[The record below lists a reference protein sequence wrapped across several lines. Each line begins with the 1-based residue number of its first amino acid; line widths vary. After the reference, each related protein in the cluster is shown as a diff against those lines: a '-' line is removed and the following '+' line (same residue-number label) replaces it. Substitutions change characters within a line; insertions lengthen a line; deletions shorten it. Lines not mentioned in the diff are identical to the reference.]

1 MATSISGSNAISGL
15 SGMDTNFDD
24 VLAKLK
30 KVESTQL
37 NRLTAWKSDWNL
49 RYEAFGSIIQQ
60 VQVAS
65 SVLSNLG
72 NRNSFVTKNVASS
85 NENVLTAVANASA
98 QDVQHTIN
106 VLQMANNSVW
116 ANTGHVFSSKTD
128 VINDSGVDQN
138 FTFTYAGTTKSIKI
152 PPKTTLESFASM
164 VNNST
169 ENPGIK
175 VSLVQTGT
183 GYVFQVAGKKTGA
196 ENDLVIHNSG
206 LVGMNSAGST
216 SVWKSN
222 SALDLGATLSD
233 PNKYAF
239 DLFMEDGSKFS
250 VSITG
255 DKTNQNLADQIN
267 TQTGR
272 NVATLDSSGNLTLT
286 GVSAMYQRDTSLI
299 EKSAAASTKVTVGS
313 DPINTKLQ
321 SDLTM
326 TLDYDD
332 GITTG
337 TRQLTIK
344 AGTNLRDALIQ
355 MAQATGMKTAD
366 LSMDSSGKWSVNLN
380 NITGISFDPGANS
393 ADTALFTSSTTAS
406 TLGTRVDN
414 TLSSATTS
422 INFKASMLSSKL
434 GGSSADG
441 TKNFTYTIVDQTGN
455 TQTITLANNATY
467 QDLANEIQ
475 TKTGVA
481 PTTEANGNLSFSLG
495 NTRQFYVSQGTGGGM
510 DGLTTSTAS
519 TALATGLTPGATL
532 DPSQPDLKY
541 TVTLNDGTQ
550 IPVGPLPSGSTTMQ
564 QVVDAIQQTLSAN
577 AAAQAAGATAS
588 LVKADGTPWSSAAD
602 GDAFF
607 SITNVQSVSGPG
619 IKGQVASSS
628 NWNIQRSTNARF
640 TVDNWPIEM
649 ESASNSV
656 SDVID
661 GVVFTLQEKGQARIS
676 VSTDITSVEKS
687 IQTFLDAV
695 NSVLLTIREFT
706 KFDEKKETT
715 TNDPDHA
722 NNSNYSPSQLTAE
735 KGGLLQ
741 GNYGVQLFKSRF
753 NSLLGSSP
761 PGFKSRTS
769 ADDLLSGDMLAN
781 LANMGIKVNN
791 NEASDKFGLL
801 EIAPSSSIA
810 ALQQMDQENYTNMIT
825 NNLEAVVDFFC
836 TDGTGTSTSS
846 SFRYGSHIAGI
857 TKAGTYDV
865 SYTVDASGNI
875 EKVMVGGVEAKRD
888 LSQAGYYYSV
898 GSGDGRGLAI
908 LIDDLSQGEH
918 TGQVRIKE
926 GLTQTV
932 NSFLKKELVFNDVN
946 VSGTDPSKNADA
958 IALKSQNGALMVLRD
973 NYKTIMDNIDKKI
986 TLEQN
991 RLSLWEKRQKTSFA
1005 NLETLLKKYNTQQ
1018 TQLESQIA
1026 KLNSSSKSS

>member
-1 MATSISGSNAISGL
+1 MAISISGSNSISGL
-15 SGMDTNFDD
+15 SGMDTNFDE

-49 RYEAFGSIIQQ
+49 RYEAFGSIIEQ
-60 VQVAS
+60 VQIAS
-65 SVLSNLG
+65 NVLTTLG
-72 NRNSFVTKNVASS
+72 NKNNFVTKNVASS
-85 NENVLTAVANASA
+85 NDNVLTAVANASA

-116 ANTGHVFSSKTD
+116 ANTGHVFSSKTE

-152 PPKTTLESFASM
+152 PPKTTLDSFASL

-183 GYVFQVAGKKTGA
+183 GYVFQVAGKSTGA
-196 ENDLVIHNSG
+196 ENDLVIHSSG
-206 LVGMNSAGST
+206 LVGMSSSGST
-216 SVWKSN
+216 SVWKTN
-222 SALDLGATLSD
+222 NALDLSATLSD

-239 DLFMEDGSKFS
+239 DLFMEDGSKFT

-272 NVATLDSSGNLTLT
+272 NVATLDSSGNLTLS
-286 GVSAMYQRDTSLI
+286 GVSAMYQRDTSTTA
-299 EKSAAASTKVTVGS
+299 KSTAASTKVTVGS
-313 DPINTKLQ
+313 NPTGTTLT

-326 TLDYDD
+326 TLNYDD
-332 GITTG
+332 GVTTG

-344 AGTNLRDALIQ
+344 AGTNLKDALIQ
-355 MAQATGMKTAD
+355 MAQATGMKSAD
-366 LSMDSSGKWSVNLN
+366 LSMNSSGSWSVNLD
-380 NITGISFDPGANS
+380 NITGITFDSSASP

-406 TLGTRVDN
+406 DMGTRVGGL
-414 TLSSATTS
+414 TSATTS

-441 TKNFTYTIVDQTGN
+441 TKNFTYTIVDQNGD
-455 TQTITLANNATY
+455 TQTITLANDKTY
-467 QDLANEIQ
+467 QDLADAIQ
-475 TKTGVA
+475 AQTGVA
-481 PTTEANGNLSFSLG
+481 PTTESNGNLSFSLG
-495 NTRQFYVSQGTGGGM
+495 NTLQFYVSQGTGGGM
-510 DGLTTSTAS
+510 DGLTASTAS
-519 TALATGLTPGATL
+519 STLATGLTPSGTL
-532 DPSQPDLKY
+532 DPTQPDLNY

-550 IPVGPLPSGSTTMQ
+550 ISVGPITSGSSMQ
-564 QVVDAIQQTLSAN
+564 DVVDAIQQTLAAN
-577 AAAQAAGATAS
+577 SAAQAAGATAK
-588 LVKADGTPWSSAAD
+588 LVKADGTDWTSAAD
-602 GDAFF
+602 GDAFL
-607 SITNVQSVSGPG
+607 SITNAQSVSGPG

-628 NWNIQRSTNARF
+628 NWNIQQATNARF

-661 GVVFTLQEKGQARIS
+661 GVVFTIQDKGQARIS
-676 VSTDITSVEKS
+676 VSTDITSVETS

-706 KFDEKKETT
+706 SYDADKETT
-715 TNDPDHA
+715 TNDPDYA
-722 NNSNYSPSQLTAE
+722 DSDNYSPSQLTAE

-769 ADDLLSGDMLAN
+769 ADDLLSGDVLAN
-781 LANMGIKVNN
+781 LANLGIKVNN

-810 ALQQMDQENYTNMIT
+810 ALQQMDQDNYTNMIT

-846 SFRYGSHIAGI
+846 SFRYGSHVSGI

-865 SYTVDASGNI
+865 SYTVDANGNI

-908 LIDDLSQGEH
+908 LIDDLSEGEH

-932 NSFLKKELVFNDVN
+932 NSFLKSELVFNDVN
-946 VSGTDPSKNADA
+946 LSATDTNKNADA
-958 IALKSQNGALMVLRD
+958 IALKSQNGALMVLRN

-986 TLEQN
+986 TQEQN
-991 RLSLWEKRQKTSFA
+991 RLSLWETRQKKYFA
-1005 NLETLLKKYNTQQ
+1005 NLETLLSNYSSMQS
-1018 TQLESQIA
+1018 QLESQIA
-1026 KLNSSSKSS
+1026 KMNSSSKSS

>member
-15 SGMDTNFDD
+15 SGMDTNFDE

-49 RYEAFGSIIQQ
+49 RYEAFGSIIEQ
-60 VQVAS
+60 VQIAS

-72 NRNSFVTKNVASS
+72 NKNSFVSKNVSSS
-85 NENVLTAVANASA
+85 NDNVLTAVANASA

-106 VLQMANNSVW
+106 VLQMANNAVW

-183 GYVFQVAGKKTGA
+183 GYVFQVAGKSTGA
-196 ENDLVIHNSG
+196 ENDLIVHNSG
-206 LVGMNSAGST
+206 LVGMSSAGST
-216 SVWKSN
+216 SVWKTN

-233 PNKYAF
+233 PKKYAF
-239 DLFMEDGSKFS
+239 DLFMEDGSKFT

-272 NVATLDSSGNLTLT
+272 NVATLDSSGNLTLS
-286 GVSAMYQRDTSLI
+286 GVSAMYQRDTSVI
-299 EKSAAASTKVTVGS
+299 EKSATASTKVTVGS

-321 SDLTM
+321 ADLTM
-326 TLDYDD
+326 TLNYDD
-332 GITTG
+332 GVTTG

-355 MAQATGMKTAD
+355 MAQSTGMKTAD
-366 LSMDSSGKWSVNLN
+366 LSMDSSGRWSVNLN
-380 NITGISFDPGANS
+380 NITGITFDSGADP
-393 ADTALFTSSTTAS
+393 ADTALFTTTTTAS
-406 TLGTRVDN
+406 TLGTRIDD
-414 TLSSATTS
+414 TLSSASTS
-422 INFKASMLSSKL
+422 INFKGSMLSSKL

-441 TKNFTYTIVDQTGN
+441 TKNFTYTIVDKSGN
-455 TQTITLANNATY
+455 TQTITLANDATY

-475 TKTGVA
+475 AKTGVA
-481 PTTEANGNLSFSLG
+481 PTSSGSDLSFSLD
-495 NTRQFYVSQGTGGGM
+495 NTLQFYVSQGTGGGM
-510 DGLTTSTAS
+510 DGLTTSTATTTS
-519 TALATGLTPGATL
+519 ATGLTPGNQLDAT
-532 DPSQPDLKY
+532 QPPLKY
-541 TVTLNDGTQ
+541 TITLNDGTQ
-550 IPVGPLPSGSTTMQ
+550 IAVPDIASGSSMQ
-564 QVVDAIQQTLSAN
+564 DVVNSIQQTLSTN

-602 GDAFF
+602 GDAFL

-656 SDVID
+656 SDVIE
-661 GVVFTLQEKGQARIS
+661 GVVFTIQDTGQARIS
-676 VSTDITSVEKS
+676 VSTDITSVETS

-706 KFDEKKETT
+706 KFDEDKETT

-722 NNSNYSPSQLTAE
+722 SNSNYSPSQLTAE

-769 ADDLLSGDMLAN
+769 ADDLLSGDVLAN
-781 LANMGIKVNN
+781 LANLGIKVNN

-810 ALQQMDQENYTNMIT
+810 ALQQMDQDNYTNMIT

-846 SFRYGSHIAGI
+846 SFRYGSHVAGI

-908 LIDDLSQGEH
+908 LIDDLSEGEH

-926 GLTQTV
+926 GLVQTV
-932 NSFLKKELVFNDVN
+932 NSFLKSELVFNDVN
-946 VSGTDPSKNADA
+946 ISGTDPSKNADA
-958 IALKSQNGALMVLRD
+958 IALKSQNGALMVLRN

-986 TLEQN
+986 TQEQN
-991 RLSLWEKRQKTSFA
+991 RLSLWETRQKRYFA
-1005 NLETLLKKYNTQQ
+1005 NLETLLSNYSSMQS
-1018 TQLESQIA
+1018 QLESQIA
-1026 KLNSSSKSS
+1026 KMNSSSSS